1 MLAAEALVHIVTIM
15 KAMESAIT
23 LVPQAQTTVL
33 WVELVVAVVADVA
46 MEIILLAVEKG
57 LLEQMVLAAEAA
69 VAVPTGTV
77 KLMAIP
83 VAAE

>member
-69 VAVPTGTV
+69 VAVPTGAV